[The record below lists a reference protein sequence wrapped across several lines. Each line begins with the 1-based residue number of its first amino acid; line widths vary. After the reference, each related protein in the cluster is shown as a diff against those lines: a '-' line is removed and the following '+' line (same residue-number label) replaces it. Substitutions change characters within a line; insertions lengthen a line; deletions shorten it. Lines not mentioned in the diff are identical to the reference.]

1 MSGAQPAG
9 EGVSQFKKMSFRT
22 YVMNLKALNLFK

>member
-9 EGVSQFKKMSFRT
+9 ESVSQLEKMSFRK
-22 YVMNLKALNLFK
+22 YVMNLKALNLFR